1 MQKFLALLLELYAD
15 EWLLL
20 PAMHYRW
27 HYKKQNLWFVL
38 KEFGATAV
46 PNWPRFLQPVFAML
60 PAFYFGRLY
69 KPVLGI
75 SDQNY
80 KQVEA
85 FYEQF
90 LQNFSAH
97 LQQQDFLFGSQPSIA
112 DFGFMGPL
120 YAHLYRDPYSGE
132 LMKEKAPKVAAWVER
147 MLNLKDL
154 PKGSFSIQGSDHGG
168 SVPNTLVPI

>member
-1 MQKFLALLLELYAD
+1 MSKNTCSPPQGV
-15 EWLLL
+15 LL
-20 PAMHYRW
+20 PAMHYRC

-46 PNWPRFLQPVFAML
+46 PHWPRFLQPVFAML

-90 LQNFSAH
+90 LQSFSQH

-112 DFGFMGPL
+112 DFGL
-120 YAHLYRDPYSGE
+120 I
-132 LMKEKAPKVAAWVER
+132 PK
-147 MLNLKDL
+147 L
-154 PKGSFSIQGSDHGG
+154 PQDTRLQRENKRI
-168 SVPNTLVPI
+168 